1 MAEDKNKK
9 GKWFRKNFMGGGTI
23 QTPGVFSRDKYES
36 AQKKGKKIKKLMDFL
51 SKWGP
56 KIGKATVALGGAAGV
71 GHKIGATLLNKAIEK
86 AAQKEKQIT
95 VKEAIEQE
103 KKKRKRD
110 KKE

>member
-1 MAEDKNKK
+1 M
-9 GKWFRKNFMGGGTI
+9 
-23 QTPGVFSRDKYES
+23 KYEYES
-36 AQKKGKKIKKLMDFL
+36 VQVPPGWGKGQSKKKTIKKLADFL

-86 AAQKEKQIT
+86 AAQKEKKIT

>member
-1 MAEDKNKK
+1 MSLVYP
-9 GKWFRKNFMGGGTI
+9 W
-23 QTPGVFSRDKYES
+23 
-36 AQKKGKKIKKLMDFL
+36 
-51 SKWGP
+51 SK
-56 KIGKATVALGGAAGV
+56 
-71 GHKIGATLLNKAIEK
+71 IEK